1 MADGT
6 LKVGTIT
13 NSAGSGNITI
23 GSGVT
28 VNVNTPTFLAK
39 AITAQTLTDNAYTK
53 IQFDSEEYDPDSV
66 YDNSTNYRFTVPS
79 GGAGKYCIYSSI
91 SIDSDGAGADYIILQ
106 LYKNGSRVFAGG
118 RHFETGAGLDEP
130 SAAINIVLDLAVN
143 DYIEIYGAMDVASG
157 SPVLKLTAD
166 SAYLNFFGAYKIG
179 A

>member
-28 VNVNTPTFLAK
+28 VNVNTPAFLAK
-39 AITAQTLTDNAYTK
+39 ATTAQTLTDNAYTK

-91 SIDSDGAGADYIILQ
+91 AIDSDGAGADYIILQ
-106 LYKNGSRVFAGG
+106 IYKNGSRVFASRDFEGG
-118 RHFETGAGLDEP
+118 SDLDEP
-130 SAAINIVLDLAVN
+130 TANLNIVLDLAVS
-143 DYIEIYGAMDVASG
+143 DYIEIYGAMNVASG
-157 SPVLKLTAD
+157 SPVLKLTSD
-166 SAYLNFFGAYKIG
+166 SAYLNFFGAYKLG